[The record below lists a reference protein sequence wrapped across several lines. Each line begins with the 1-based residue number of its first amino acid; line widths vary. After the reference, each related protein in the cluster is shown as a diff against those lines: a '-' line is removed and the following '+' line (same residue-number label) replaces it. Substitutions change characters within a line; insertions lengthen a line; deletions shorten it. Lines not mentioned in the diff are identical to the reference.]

1 MTPEIFPDRA
11 DPAASSGAD
20 SADAL
25 REQAAACRRLAAK
38 VRTHVGSKAL
48 DDLGAHFD
56 DNARKLDPSSQRMSP
71 PSSRIGA
78 RTSDADK
85 AESAELKRYGIVRV
99 PADTFVWN
107 GYRYTHARD
116 ALAAARRDEVK

>member
-1 MTPEIFPDRA
+1 
-11 DPAASSGAD
+11 
-20 SADAL
+20 
-25 REQAAACRRLAAK
+25 
-38 VRTHVGSKAL
+38 
-48 DDLGAHFD
+48 
-56 DNARKLDPSSQRMSP
+56 MSP